1 MGAAVVLPI
10 YGEVSPPHRVGRW
23 RAAPEGLKQ
32 TLNSLGWSATSG
44 EPWFANA
51 FAPDYRFAT
60 TADLDE
66 RDRAARVDPPKR
78 SKAGRMEIPAPAA
91 NRSVLRRLLLPRS
104 ETRDRD

>member
-1 MGAAVVLPI
+1 MGLQLS
-10 YGEVSPPHRVGRW
+10 SPFMGRW
-23 RAAPEGLKQ
+23 PEGPEGLRQ
-32 TLNSLGWSATSG
+32 TLNSLGWRRSG
-44 EPWFANA
+44 IEPWFPNA

-66 RDRAARVDPPKR
+66 RNRAARVDPSKR

-91 NRSVLRRLLLPRS
+91 NRSVLRRLLLPRC